1 MPEQQHPL
9 LMISSKLLLVAEQ
22 SAQGPAVFRRLAN
35 LTRSGYHLLLTASEP
50 DQWFPTRGNVD
61 SVLGTQRRML
71 QHLQDAGGD
80 LDGIYYIPRSVFT
93 QDRKRFAA
101 LKDILRRYSTDG
113 ENATLISSSKA
124 FVKAAQK
131 LEISTH
137 SVPQNDGTA
146 LILVET
152 LEKL

>member
-1 MPEQQHPL
+1 
-9 LMISSKLLLVAEQ
+9 MISCKLLLIAEQ
-22 SAQGPAVFRRLAN
+22 SAQGPTVFRRLAN
-35 LTRSGYHLLLTASEP
+35 LTRNGYHLLLTASEP

-101 LKDILRRYSTDG
+101 LKDILWRYSADG
-113 ENATLISSSKA
+113 ESATLISSSKA
-124 FVKAAQK
+124 FIKAAKK
-131 LEISTH
+131 LEIITH
-137 SVPQNDGTA
+137 SIPDDESTA
-146 LILVET
+146 MALVET

>member
-1 MPEQQHPL
+1 
-9 LMISSKLLLVAEQ
+9 MISCKLLLVAEQ

-35 LTRSGYHLLLTASEP
+35 LTRNGTRLLLTASEP

-71 QHLQDAGGD
+71 ELLQDAGGD

-101 LKDILRRYSTDG
+101 LKDILWRYSDDG
-113 ENATLISSSKA
+113 ESATLISSSKA
-124 FVKAAQK
+124 FIKAAQK
-131 LEISTH
+131 LEITTRSLAENEH
-137 SVPQNDGTA
+137 TA
-146 LILVET
+146 EALLET